1 MTMTKTVNM
10 QVESSDQLRDSL
22 HQSGVFDMLDCIV
35 EVSCPMDRPVDEVVK
50 MLDIIKSAINVV
62 EHTFVPGNA
71 LEEYNIRIS
80 EVPPP
85 FTNGRFKK

>member
-1 MTMTKTVNM
+1 MTKTVNM

-35 EVSCPMDRPVDEVVK
+35 EVSCPMDRPVDEVIK

-71 LEEYNIRIS
+71 LEEYSIRIS

-85 FTNGRFKK
+85 FTNGKFKK